1 MSAVFQDDPYLQYQP
16 SFAYTLPIQLF
27 VNGITIT
34 LLCVLFIHLMFTA
47 QYHYPL
53 APLNYILQFS
63 SVLVCL
69 ISVIIKVVVVL
80 SSASDNGDTWPY
92 SLIYVAVPIPPSWW
106 NTAQDSF
113 WFLLQAL
120 CVGLSNIT
128 HIHFLTLLY
137 PSRTEARLIIFLLGP
152 LAIASSG
159 LVFVAL
165 SNNQTALDIGDAI
178 RNTLNSTLLLIFTIA
193 LLMWGL
199 VVNRRRAWRNDGG
212 TAIFGIGSLSLAIIS
227 TTFNFVAIAE
237 DGIDWLQHLLF
248 AAVLW
253 QIWLGWWWWVGS
265 GMGIGEVE
273 DIMQKAERKKRK
285 AAKRAARLRATSGLG
300 KRTKSIQSSA
310 VDIPS
315 AAANAVS
322 GLTSSVTGIL
332 RNRSMRSNSGLR
344 RRRSETANTGSL
356 VGDVEEGI
364 EMGTIGSGSRAGT
377 GRVTPTIPPAAPQRV
392 GFTPDTDASRLQPST
407 NSETSSTS
415 RTPSLHPPRTVRQ
428 FFSFPTT
435 WLQVYI
441 RQLRHAHEDAT
452 KRQVMQRAEVRQRVF
467 ARDGAGEESASR
479 SSGPRRG
486 SATRLDNVGEEEAE
500 VEEGVGWG
508 LGSFGIKEHEASARR
523 LREAG
528 DLLREGRLL
537 GDEERRALA
546 EDAAGR
552 EGGAD
557 GQSEWEDIDSDS
569 SSGDLTDEEGSGGRR
584 TGKGWSWWG
593 PLKNW
598 RRTDRSDF

>member
-1 MSAVFQDDPYLQYQP
+1 
-16 SFAYTLPIQLF
+16 
-27 VNGITIT
+27 
-34 LLCVLFIHLMFTA
+34 
-47 QYHYPL
+47 
-53 APLNYILQFS
+53 
-63 SVLVCL
+63 
-69 ISVIIKVVVVL
+69 
-80 SSASDNGDTWPY
+80 
-92 SLIYVAVPIPPSWW
+92 
-106 NTAQDSF
+106 
-113 WFLLQAL
+113 
-120 CVGLSNIT
+120 
-128 HIHFLTLLY
+128 
-137 PSRTEARLIIFLLGP
+137 
-152 LAIASSG
+152 
-159 LVFVAL
+159 
-165 SNNQTALDIGDAI
+165 
-178 RNTLNSTLLLIFTIA
+178 
-193 LLMWGL
+193 
-199 VVNRRRAWRNDGG
+199 
-212 TAIFGIGSLSLAIIS
+212 
-227 TTFNFVAIAE
+227 
-237 DGIDWLQHLLF
+237 
-248 AAVLW
+248 
-253 QIWLGWWWWVGS
+253 
-265 GMGIGEVE
+265 
-273 DIMQKAERKKRK
+273 MQKAERKKRK

-377 GRVTPTIPPAAPQRV
+377 GRVTPTIPPVAPQRV

-500 VEEGVGWG
+500 VGLGAETSGEAGTAGRAELGEPVPLALPLQVEEGVGWG

-557 GQSEWEDIDSDS
+557 GQSGPSRPVRRSIVRAEEGSEAQSGRAPPDPAANFDTAAVPEAGASASGGPGASAPVAAIRGKAARRRSEEWEDIDSDS